1 MAYNIC
7 INCGTN
13 LNHYLKL
20 FIYEK
25 ETFEKILIKE
35 FNEDRIYLSEQEIK
49 EKCSYFTNM
58 FILKHNIDRLCCR
71 SVFITFND
79 YVPSTM

>member
-7 INCGTN
+7 VNCGTN
-13 LNHYLKL
+13 LNHFLKI
-20 FIYEK
+20 FVYER
-25 ETFEKILIKE
+25 EAFEKMLINEFPNDTKE
-35 FNEDRIYLSEQEIK
+35 QIK
-49 EKCSYFTNM
+49 EKNNYFTNM
-58 FILKHNIDRLCCR
+58 FILRHNIDRICCR